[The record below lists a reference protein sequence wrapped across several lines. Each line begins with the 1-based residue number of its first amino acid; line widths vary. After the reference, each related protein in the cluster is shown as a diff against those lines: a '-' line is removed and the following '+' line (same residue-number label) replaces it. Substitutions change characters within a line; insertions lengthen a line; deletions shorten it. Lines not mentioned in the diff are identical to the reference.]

1 MMKTRVLLSGFEPA
15 NRIRVATL
23 LKQSGHQAIVSD
35 PTSNY
40 PIDVEALIIDGS
52 HNPER
57 AFRSLEAM
65 RRAGVSVPAVMLLD
79 SSDWQ
84 GMREARR
91 VGAGIATTPIGATS
105 LQIALL
111 SASTLRT
118 EPAAA
123 RVAAHAG

>member
-52 HNPER
+52 LNPER
-57 AFRSLEAM
+57 AFRSLETM
-65 RRAGVSVPAVMLLD
+65 RRAGVSVPVVMLLD
-79 SSDWQ
+79 SSDWH

-91 VGAGIATTPIGATS
+91 VGAGIATTPVSATS

-111 SASTLRT
+111 SAASTVRT
-118 EPAAA
+118 EPAPRAA
-123 RVAAHAG
+123 VHA